1 MITVALPALISQTT
15 VLENGQICMMKRKG
29 KEMQTELK
37 PCRRCGATAGMLRH
51 AEGMHM
57 VYCFNYLCACE
68 TGWKGTAQEAAE
80 EWNGKN

>member
-1 MITVALPALISQTT
+1 
-15 VLENGQICMMKRKG
+15 
-29 KEMQTELK
+29 MQTDLK
-37 PCRRCGATAGMLRH
+37 PCRRCGASAGMLRH

-57 VYCFNYLCACE
+57 VYCFNYLCARE